1 MSRSPLANPHRWGP
15 AEETYKVRTALY
27 ARPLIGYPS
36 GTAGAGPIT
45 LICVVVGGKAHSSV
59 AAPNGGCFPY
69 LTRNPFSLSVE
80 AVGVGRG
87 GGGRGR
93 TPGSISPL
101 SLEN

>member
-1 MSRSPLANPHRWGP
+1 MSRSPLANPDRWGP

-59 AAPNGGCFPY
+59 AAPNGGSFRY
-69 LTRNPFSLSVE
+69 LTVTLCSQSVE
-80 AVGVGRG
+80 AVGLGRG
-87 GGGRGR
+87 MSGRGR
-93 TPGSISPL
+93 TQGSICHL
-101 SLEN
+101 SA